1 MESAESADY
10 RMWKEETLA
19 KQTSHHLD
27 KKNHNE
33 EVMVRE
39 KESNDYAVEL
49 AQGWR

>member
-19 KQTSHHLD
+19 NQTSHHLD
-27 KKNHNE
+27 KKNLNE
-33 EVMVRE
+33 EVMV
-39 KESNDYAVEL
+39 KGTESNDYALEL